1 MLISRVDVPV
11 ERSVGFF
18 VTTFANR
25 HILPIPAALEG
36 RVDREEA
43 LVTGIYA
50 ISGVINGLTLP
61 AREKKELQAE
71 ILRLVYERE
80 REMIEARAGVIRAEA
95 AGNWLQR
102 SWRPLVMLIFA
113 VIVLI
118 GTFTS
123 LPMLADT
130 SRFWDLLEIGL
141 GGYVVGRSGEIGRA
155 SCRERV

>member
-1 MLISRVDVPV
+1 MKPVADVV
-11 ERSVGFF
+11 
-18 VTTFANR
+18 N
-25 HILPIPAALEG
+25 
-36 RVDREEA
+36 
-43 LVTGIYA
+43 A

-118 GTFTS
+118 CGIFLLEYLS
-123 LPMLADT
+123 YFFCLF
-130 SRFWDLLEIGL
+130 SRFFISFCL
-141 GGYVVGRSGEIGRA
+141 G
-155 SCRERV
+155 SCFLRFLFRQIPPD